1 MWIQK
6 PIQNLAAVVCQAT
19 DYRNFINSTTF
30 DRSCQIIQ
38 ENCEEGLWWVSET
51 SLFQGAENECNKV
64 EKHGPGQRIS
74 MQEGRVPV

>member
-6 PIQNLAAVVCQAT
+6 PIQNLVCQAT

-30 DRSCQIIQ
+30 DQSCQIIQ

-64 EKHGPGQRIS
+64 EKRGPGQRIS
-74 MQEGRVPV
+74 MQEGSIPV